1 MKREYIIY
9 IVVILILFL
18 IVKLYVY
25 NGSRLIGSEQA
36 KNLIKSGKIIKII
49 DIRTNLE
56 YRLGHYPSAI
66 NIPVS
71 SFSQGEIHKHNIGKK
86 DGILVYCNTGE
97 RARYAADLLE
107 SYGYSNVYY
116 ISSTYLPLL

>member
-1 MKREYIIY
+1 MKREYIIL

-18 IVKLYVY
+18 TAKLYVY
-25 NGSRLIGSEQA
+25 SGANLLSPDQA
-36 KNLIKSGKIIKII
+36 MQMIKSGNLLKVI
-49 DIRTNLE
+49 DVRTSFE
-56 YRLGHYPSAI
+56 YSLGHYPSAI
-66 NIPVS
+66 NIPIS

-97 RARYAADLLE
+97 RARHAADLLE
-107 SYGYSNVYY
+107 SYGYSNVFY

>member
-36 KNLIKSGKIIKII
+36 KNFIKSGKIIKII

-116 ISSTYLPLL
+116 ISTTYLPLL